1 MDSTINLLPEK
12 DKQLKRDGQR
22 KQSAE
27 MVEMTKPQD
36 RVFQERVVR
45 MEGLLA
51 FFKNIFRRAPK
62 LPQPKVKVVVPPAPA
77 KTLPPAPKPPA
88 PVTRLETMQD
98 RMPSMPKVPTPPT
111 PPPTGSFLTKLFNR
125 ADKVPQQ
132 AKSRPVLA
140 VPPPPRVQNAP
151 PPPIPVRRAPAWAP
165 PPPPPPRPPASQPV
179 AAPVPPPPLMQKAP
193 LQQPPGPAPAFPA
206 PAPKR
211 SQSPQPLARSTD
223 AQPMLG
229 ASLNVN
235 LVPEQ
240 YQPEAS
246 VRDRI
251 LAASFVGG
259 AVLIVVGIS
268 LGLYFYQQ
276 RLQDKVAAVDRET
289 EQVNVEITNRERDD
303 LNDAIVLQQRT
314 SDVKRVLDQ
323 HVYWDAFFQKL
334 EAVTLPTVAYSTMS
348 ADVSGSVTLVA
359 QAKTYNDVGAQL
371 LTYQRAKDFITDVK
385 ISGATKV
392 SAPAATPQG
401 GTPPGQTPT
410 SQSLVS
416 FSVSM
421 RVSPTL
427 FYRR

>member
-1 MDSTINLLPEK
+1 MDSTINLLPQK

-45 MEGLLA
+45 MEGLLS
-51 FFKNIFRRAPK
+51 FFKNIFRRPPK
-62 LPQPKVKVVVPPAPA
+62 LPQPKVKMITPPASPQP
-77 KTLPPAPKPPA
+77 LPPAPKPPA
-88 PVTRLETMQD
+88 PVTKLETMMD
-98 RMPSMPKVPTPPT
+98 RMPGAPKPPAPSAA
-111 PPPTGSFLTKLFNR
+111 PPAGGFLTKLFNR
-125 ADKVPQQ
+125 AEKTAPP
-132 AKSRPVLA
+132 APRRPTLI
-140 VPPPPRVQNAP
+140 VPPPPHVPAASP
-151 PPPIPVRRAPAWAP
+151 PPVPVRRAPAWAP
-165 PPPPPPRPPASQPV
+165 PLPVPTSSASLPSAPFPNVPPSSPAPLAQPPFPPPVPV
-179 AAPVPPPPLMQKAP
+179 RSRQE
-193 LQQPPGPAPAFPA
+193 QPP
-206 PAPKR
+206 
-211 SQSPQPLARSTD
+211 ARSTE
-223 AQPMLG
+223 AQPLLG

-259 AVLIVVGIS
+259 ALLIVAGVAI
-268 LGLYFYQQ
+268 GLYFYQQ
-276 RLQDKVAAVDRET
+276 RLQDKVAAVDSQT
-289 EQVNVEITNRERDD
+289 EQVNVEIANRERDD
-303 LNDAIVLQQRT
+303 LNDALVLQQRT

-334 EAVTLPTVAYSTMS
+334 EGVTLPTVAYSNMS
-348 ADVSGSVTLVA
+348 VDVAGSVTLVA
-359 QAKTYNDVGAQL
+359 LAKTYNDVGAQL
-371 LTYQRAKDFITDVK
+371 LTYQRATDFITDVK

-392 SAPAATPQG
+392 SVAASSSQT
-401 GTPPGQTPT
+401 GTPPGQQAPAN
-410 SQSLVS
+410 QSLVS

-421 RVSPTL
+421 RVNPTL